1 MENLSLS
8 VPDLL
13 QTVKKYVGPEKHEN
27 LDEMLQRYTSKQLG
41 KPQVGR
47 AFHLR

>member
-13 QTVKKYVGPEKHEN
+13 QTVKNFVSQDKHQQ
-27 LDEMLQRYTSKQLG
+27 LDEMLKRYAQAARQAT
-41 KPQVGR
+41 
-47 AFHLR
+47 AAI